1 MAMSKKD
8 IMAKAE
14 ALAEHNELAA
24 ELFLGM
30 STEQTV
36 AELKETLEA
45 MVEVIEAE
53 VEDEELDTELDVE
66 EVEEEK
72 ELTSEDLADMNY
84 GPIWKVGQGQTFVKV
99 IARNQGD
106 ALSKAAEKMPLLL
119 AIGMVAEMEETVEG
133 FPVVALIPEDY
144 QF

>member
-1 MAMSKKD
+1 MGMSKKD

-14 ALAEHNELAA
+14 ALAEHSELAQ
-24 ELFLGM
+24 ELYLGM
-30 STEQTV
+30 DPDQTA

-45 MVEVIEAE
+45 IVEVVEAE
-53 VEDEELDTELDVE
+53 T
-66 EVEEEK
+66 
-72 ELTSEDLADMNY
+72 EDLADLHY

-106 ALSKAAEKMPLLL
+106 ALAKAAEKMPLLL
-119 AIGMVAEMEETVEG
+119 AIGMVATPEEDVEG